1 MMTMPSDEKPR
12 GDANRFSTLCARIN
26 AALDLEEYIAFLNYH
41 PEKALFSGGVWR
53 LLCPVHNETV
63 FRTLIINPRRNT
75 CFCEHV
81 NCGFHTHGDL
91 IELLVKTRRLTRSM
105 VVVSLLDHFQPE
117 KLRLTLEQEEFLRNY
132 YMKQM

>member
-1 MMTMPSDEKPR
+1 MMPSDDKPTS
-12 GDANRFSTLCARIN
+12 DQNRFATLCARIN
-26 AALDLEEYIAFLNYH
+26 AALDLEEYIRSLNYF
-41 PEKALFSGGVWR
+41 PDKALLSGGVWR
-53 LLCPVHNETV
+53 LLCPVHQEQV

-91 IELLVKTRRLTRSM
+91 IELLVKTRRLTRAM
-105 VVVSLLDHFQPE
+105 VVVSLLDHFGAE
-117 KLRLTLEQEEFLRNY
+117 KLRLTEEQETFLRNY